1 MKRIVINILMTTL
14 ILCSSLNTWAY
25 DFEAEGVYYNISSP
39 TELTVEVTSGENAYR
54 GEINLTHSVLFNGT
68 TYQVTSIGERAFSNC
83 DALTAITLPQN
94 LKSIGKY
101 AFNHCTSLYSIIIP
115 ETVTNINEG
124 AFCYCSDLQ
133 EIHCQA
139 TTPPTCGGS
148 SFYGV
153 NTTTCVL
160 YVPTGTAASYKTNF
174 TWKNFANIVEEEYAN
189 IEQISSK
196 NVADNIT
203 IHTNPNG
210 LTVEGVA
217 PGETISVYTLSG
229 TLIYEGIAGT
239 AHTQI
244 ALPSSN
250 LYLVK
255 CCGTTTKIIF

>member
-124 AFCYCSDLQ
+124 AFYQCWNLSSIHIPSSVISIGISVFQECLTLQ
-133 EIHCQA
+133 QITVASENTQYA
-139 TTPPTCGGS
+139 SFDGVLFNKTLTTLVAFPEGKDI
-148 SFYGV
+148 
-153 NTTTCVL
+153 TTCVF
-160 YVPTGTAASYKTNF
+160 PTSLDTIGNRSFQN
-174 TWKNFANIVEEEYAN
+174 NM
-189 IEQISSK
+189 QITS
-196 NVADNIT
+196 IT
-203 IHTNPNG
+203 IP
-210 LTVEGVA
+210 EGVVS
-217 PGETISVYTLSG
+217 ISERAFARCRTLSS
-229 TLIYEGIAGT
+229 IY
-239 AHTQI
+239 
-244 ALPSSN
+244 LPNSLN
-250 LYLVK
+250 HR
-255 CCGTTTKIIF
+255 

>member
-1 MKRIVINILMTTL
+1 MAFSD
-14 ILCSSLNTWAY
+14 CSDL
-25 DFEAEGVYYNISSP
+25 
-39 TELTVEVTSGENAYR
+39 
-54 GEINLTHSVLFNGT
+54 
-68 TYQVTSIGERAFSNC
+68 TSITISKDVSNIEFS
-83 DALTAITLPQN
+83 
-94 LKSIGKY
+94 
-101 AFNHCTSLYSIIIP
+101 AFNM
-115 ETVTNINEG
+115 
-124 AFCYCSDLQ
+124 CSDLQ